1 MARVL
6 WIDDDAGK
14 GESRRMAFDALVY
27 FVEHN
32 GHQIDIASTGEQ
44 IETALAN
51 IDGYDLLIL
60 DVIMEAPPSSEHYG
74 QYGGIDV
81 LEHIAAVGRHL
92 PIVMLS
98 VMPSRL
104 ITDEANRR
112 GLDLERI
119 GVKEIKRKG
128 SITPTELAASV
139 ERFLGQ
145 RHDDPSEGH

>member
-1 MARVL
+1 
-6 WIDDDAGK
+6 
-14 GESRRMAFDALVY
+14 MAFDALVY
-27 FVEHN
+27 FVENN

-60 DVIMEAPPSSEHYG
+60 DVIMEAPPSSGHYG

-81 LEHIAAVGRHL
+81 LESIATAGRHL

-104 ITDEANRR
+104 ITNEANRR

-128 SITPTELAASV
+128 TVTPTELAASV
-139 ERFLGQ
+139 ERYLDEQ
-145 RHDDPSEGH
+145 RHNGPSGTR